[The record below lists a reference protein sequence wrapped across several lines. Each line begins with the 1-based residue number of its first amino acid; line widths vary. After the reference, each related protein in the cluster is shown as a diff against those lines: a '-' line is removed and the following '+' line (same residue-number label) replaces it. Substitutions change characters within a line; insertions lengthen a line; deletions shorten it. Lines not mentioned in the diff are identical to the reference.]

1 MGYQIRTQSHLKE
14 QAIVKVTVVIPNLNS
29 PIVDGTISSILNQK
43 TDDPFEIIVVGIDK
57 YNLVD
62 KYQDQVKI
70 VTTDNPVFPGT
81 ARNIGASLAKG
92 EILIFIDSDTIASQG
107 LINAHVTA
115 HEGGE
120 GSRIIGGSIDFDNKH
135 YLRLSDNV
143 STFHEFMRHTKDGI
157 RKQVPS
163 ANMSITKELF
173 NQLGG
178 FYEKAIGEDS
188 EFCAR
193 AGIKKVKIIFAS
205 AASIQHFPN
214 RKTLR
219 EILNHAYMFGNYTSR
234 FDGRYRAYFNSPE
247 ILGKGLFLVMTAPIL
262 AALIIIKMITI
273 ESLPLKY
280 WHTLPA
286 VFLTK
291 FVWCWGAAKKQFKE
305 RKELF

>member
-1 MGYQIRTQSHLKE
+1 MEFQIRKQSLHE
-14 QAIVKVTVVIPNLNS
+14 DQAIIKVTVVIPNLNS
-29 PIVDGTISSILNQK
+29 PIIDRTITSILNQNV
-43 TDDPFEIIVVGIDK
+43 DDPFEIIVVGIDK

-70 VTTDNPVFPGT
+70 VTTNNPVFPGI

-92 EILIFIDSDTIASQG
+92 EILIFVDSDTIASPG

-120 GSRIIGGSIDFDNKH
+120 GLQIIGGSIDFDNNH
-135 YLRLSDNV
+135 HLRLGDNV
-143 STFHEFMRHTKDGI
+143 STFHEYMRHTKDGI

-178 FYEKAIGEDS
+178 FYDKAIGEDS

-193 AGIKKVKIIFAS
+193 AGNRKVKIIFDS
-205 AASIQHFPN
+205 AASIQHYPN
-214 RKTLR
+214 RKTMWEVLD
-219 EILNHAYMFGNYTSR
+219 HAYKFGKYTSR
-234 FDGRYRAYFNSPE
+234 FDDRYRTYFNSPR
-247 ILGKGLFLVMTAPIL
+247 ILGSRLFLVMTAPIL
-262 AALIIIKMITI
+262 AALIIINMIII
-273 ESLPLKY
+273 ERLPLKY
-280 WHTLPA
+280 WHTLPI

-291 FVWCWGAAKKQFKE
+291 FVWCWGAAKRQF
-305 RKELF
+305 